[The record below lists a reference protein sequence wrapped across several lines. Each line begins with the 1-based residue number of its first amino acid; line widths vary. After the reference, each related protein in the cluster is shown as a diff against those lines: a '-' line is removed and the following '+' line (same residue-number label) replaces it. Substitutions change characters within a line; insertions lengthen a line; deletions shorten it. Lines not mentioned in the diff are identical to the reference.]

1 MLLLGYLNCRCRS
14 LLLPLRNQNG
24 TFLQVLCMFST
35 LKYFHFK
42 FRFIMCT
49 TVPSSSWKSL
59 LWEFVFFVVIWQS
72 GGLFI
77 FCQLVTVFKFIQI
90 GLDGIRM
97 LDPNT
102 SRTLRIYPLENITRC
117 DVSQLIFFNSSF
129 SSRES
134 LSLLTYCLTLNLHFP
149 LM

>member
-1 MLLLGYLNCRCRS
+1 
-14 LLLPLRNQNG
+14 
-24 TFLQVLCMFST
+24 
-35 LKYFHFK
+35 
-42 FRFIMCT
+42 MCT

-72 GGLFI
+72 GGWFI
-77 FCQLVTVFKFIQI
+77 FCHLVTVFKFIQI

-117 DVSQLIFFNSSF
+117 DVSQLYFLQFLTLF
-129 SSRES
+129 SSIIIIVNILLNIEFA
-134 LSLLTYCLTLNLHFP
+134 LSSYVENGFIYLCILVQEFCGYWPKTY
-149 LM
+149 